1 MSSPRQQQHDSFDIV
16 VIGGGPGGYV
26 AGIRA
31 AQHGLKV
38 AVVERADLGGVCAN
52 WGCIPTKA
60 MLHGADVAHAI
71 DSASEYGFAVQ
82 RVGFDMAGLVRF
94 SRGVVS
100 RLTGGIA
107 GLLAANGVEV
117 IPGTAYIP
125 AKGRVEVTAEGG
137 VRELRADH
145 IIVATGAR
153 PRAIPG
159 VTPDGDRIWTSTDA
173 LRPAERPAS
182 LLVIGSGAIGVE
194 FASLYRDLG
203 TEVTLVEAAPRILP
217 VEDADVSAFV
227 AKQFTA
233 RGIRVEAGAR
243 IGSVTAFDDRVETA
257 FTTAAGAEVTVVS
270 ERVLV
275 ATGISPNS
283 EGLGL
288 EELGAQFSRGFV
300 DTDPW
305 CRTAVAGVYAI
316 GDVAG
321 GPCLAHKAS
330 HEALICVD
338 RIAGEEHVQPLD
350 RDFVPGCTYS
360 RPQVASLGYTE
371 QQAREKGH
379 DIRVGRFDL
388 SGNGKAIALGEPS
401 GFVKTIFDAGTGE
414 LLGAHLVG
422 PEVTEMIQG
431 LGIARSLE
439 VTAES
444 LAEVIFAHPTVCESI
459 HESILDSLGRAL
471 HWPPKKAHAATPVRI
486 PA

>member
-1 MSSPRQQQHDSFDIV
+1 MSSQLQQQADTFDVV

-31 AQHGLKV
+31 AQHGLRV
-38 AVVERADLGGVCAN
+38 AVIERAELGGVCAN

-71 DSASEYGFAVQ
+71 DDAAALGFT
-82 RVGFDMAGLVRF
+82 VGQVSFDMAGLVKF

-100 RLTGGIA
+100 RLTSGIA

-125 AKGRVEVTAEGG
+125 AKGRVQVTGASE
-137 VRELRADH
+137 RDLRADH

-153 PRAIPG
+153 PRPIPG
-159 VTPDGDRIWTSTDA
+159 VVPDGERIWTSTDA
-173 LRPAERPAS
+173 LRPAERPGS

-203 TEVTLVEAAPRILP
+203 TEVTLIEEAPTILP
-217 VEDADVSAFV
+217 AEDEEVSALV
-227 AKQFTA
+227 RKQFTA
-233 RGIRVEAGAR
+233 RGIRVETGVSV
-243 IGSVTAFDDRVETA
+243 GGVTALPDRVETVL
-257 FTTAAGAEVTVVS
+257 TTAGGGEETVVT

-288 EELGAQFSRGFV
+288 EELGARIERGFV
-300 DTDPW
+300 STDQW
-305 CRTAVAGVYAI
+305 CRTAVAGIYAI

-330 HEALICVD
+330 HEAVICVD
-338 RIAGEEHVQPLD
+338 HIVGEPHVRPLE

-371 QQAREKGH
+371 KQARALGRPIE
-379 DIRVGRFDL
+379 VGVFDL
-388 SGNGKAIALGEPS
+388 AGNGKALALGEAT
-401 GFVKTIFDAGTGE
+401 GFAKTIFDAETGE

-439 VTAES
+439 ATAES
-444 LAEVIFAHPTVCESI
+444 LAEVVFAHPTVSEAI
-459 HESILDSLGRAL
+459 HESVLASLGRAL
-471 HWPPKKAHAATPVRI
+471 HWPPKKTPTTVRT
-486 PA
+486 AVGV